1 MERMAKE
8 AAAVKRDG
16 QIHFARCCRSV
27 RVAGAAHANRQQT
40 DEMHALYTAA
50 TARLHHTLLDSQAS
64 LLMLDVQGHR
74 AHAVRTKALFRY
86 ENFLIK
92 MSH

>member
-1 MERMAKE
+1 MAKFILHVV
-8 AAAVKRDG
+8 AD
-16 QIHFARCCRSV
+16 RSGWQV
-27 RVAGAAHANRQQT
+27 LPTQTANKLMKCT
-40 DEMHALYTAA
+40 HYILLL
-50 TARLHHTLLDSQAS
+50 LHVCTTLDSQAS